1 MKNFKPTMVF
11 YEPEILQ
18 YPFGVELYERYKDQ
32 GLEFVKIQSHNRIP
46 ELSNRPN
53 KDFPTMKTYL
63 ILGVRKS
70 LTYKPNHKT
79 SDYLVPFT
87 SSGCSAMCL
96 YCYLT
101 CTYNKCAYFRLFVN
115 RKQMVNKL
123 IKTVKNSDRDLTLEI
138 GSNSDL
144 VLENTITKNL
154 EWVIPNFAKAE
165 RGYITLPT
173 KFHMVEPLLDLDHRG
188 RCIIRMS
195 VNPQSIISNIELGTS
210 NLKMRI
216 KALNQLAEAGYKVG
230 ILIAPIIM
238 VENWEEEYDELVSI
252 LADSLSEKVKE
263 QVFFELIF
271 LTYGYVQRM
280 INADAFP
287 HLPPLYSK
295 EKMVGRGRG
304 KYTYKPALKD
314 AGGEYMR
321 HVMMRYFPENEIVYI
336 V

>member
-1 MKNFKPTMVF
+1 MKNFKPTMIY
-11 YEPEILQ
+11 YEPGITE
-18 YPFGVELYERYKDQ
+18 YPFGQELYYRYKKQ
-32 GLEFVKIQSHNRIP
+32 GLEFVEIDSHNYIP

-53 KDFPTMKTYL
+53 KDFPVMKTFL

-70 LTYKPNHKT
+70 LTYKPNQKT
-79 SDYLVPFT
+79 SDFLVPFT

-115 RKQMVNKL
+115 REQMVNKL
-123 IKTVKNSDRDLTLEI
+123 VKTAKKSDRDLTLEI

-144 VLENTITKNL
+144 ILENTITNNL
-154 EWVIPNFAKAE
+154 EWVIPTFCKAE
-165 RGYITLPT
+165 KGFITMPT
-173 KFHMVEPLLDLDHRG
+173 KFHMVDSLLNLDHRG

-195 VNPQSIISNIELGTS
+195 MNPQSVISNIELGTS

-216 KALNQLAEAGYKVG
+216 QALNKLADAGYKVG

-238 VENWEEEYDELVSI
+238 VEDWEQKYDELVQI
-252 LADSLSEKVKE
+252 LADSLSDKVKKDL
-263 QVFFELIF
+263 FFELIF

-287 HLPPLYSK
+287 HLPPLYEK

-304 KYTYKPALKD
+304 KYTYKPELKD
-314 AGGEYMR
+314 AAGEYMR
-321 HVMMRYFPENEIVYI
+321 HVMMKYFPDKEIVYI